1 MAWLHTWCGLV
12 SGWLLCAI
20 FMTVGPSVL
29 GAATTRW
36 VQAQPPEQAAAT
48 AAEASR
54 MGCDLRILLHL
65 FFGARRH
72 SMRSRLA
79 ATSTVNAGWQICVFA
94 SKCSDGCCTPPR
106 PAG

>member
-20 FMTVGPSVL
+20 FTTVGPSVL

-54 MGCDLRILLHL
+54 MGCDTCIAAFILRGMEAQHAEPPGSHIYRKCVMADLHL
-65 FFGARRH
+65 
-72 SMRSRLA
+72 
-79 ATSTVNAGWQICVFA
+79 CV
-94 SKCSDGCCTPPR
+94 KM
-106 PAG
+106 